1 MSEPSYALQVA
12 IVRELDNKT
21 VAGPAVFDKVTPG
34 IFPRISI
41 GSGQVLADDADCVDG
56 FDVYFQIDCW
66 SDEENYKQVKLI
78 AGEVWK
84 LLHKKDVPISGFN
97 LIDLRIESTDFS
109 RDDVQGVNRARM
121 AVKAYMETI

>member
-21 VAGPAVFDKVTPG
+21 EARTAVFDKVTPG
-34 IFPRISI
+34 VFPRISI
-41 GSGQVLADDADCVDG
+41 GSGQVLADDPDCVDG

-66 SDEENYKQVKLI
+66 SDEENYKQVKSI
-78 AGEVWK
+78 AGEVWQ
-84 LLHKKDVPISGFN
+84 LLHKKDVPVSGFN

-121 AVKAYMETI
+121 AVKAYMEAL